1 MTDSGYTGKLHL
13 SNHSSKQQNLYFSDF
28 LWAHPPRRKVQ
39 TTSLIQ
45 SYYQEMSLR
54 ELHTKRGWRSS
65 LHETNSTVAE
75 VAKQWPSSTHPGRC
89 RSYSTSQWDHSATC
103 CSHGAF
109 PQRQGSPWHNAL
121 HSSSTCQQPTDTKEQ
136 LLSEEPSMVCFKK
149 TGQALFKA
157 GKEWL
162 QLCSHQQKFQR

>member
-1 MTDSGYTGKLHL
+1 M
-13 SNHSSKQQNLYFSDF
+13 N
-28 LWAHPPRRKVQ
+28 
-39 TTSLIQ
+39 
-45 SYYQEMSLR
+45 LR

-103 CSHGAF
+103 CSRGAF

-121 HSSSTCQQPTDTKEQ
+121 HSSSTRQQPTDTKEQ

-162 QLCSHQQKFQR
+162 QLCYHQQKFQRKVRIPVKKEGNWRKSVKQVSHMNHAHDLKTFSLALDSPL